1 MQIFDGNVDFLM
13 AMGIYTM
20 VLILGGLIKVS
31 ISS

>member
-1 MQIFDGNVDFLM
+1 MQIFDGNVNFLM

-20 VLILGGLIKVS
+20 VLKLGGLIKVS